1 MKKLLA
7 LLLALMMLITAGAS
21 FAETAWTPD
30 LYDLY
35 DQAND
40 GLVWVGTAIP
50 ITGGVAIT
58 SPVGLPEKINELEI
72 WDGAAYRKV
81 SGMLPTADG
90 KILVLLHETDGGK
103 PGFPAYDF
111 ADAGAVPPADSLMV
125 RSGDWMRS
133 RVNRA
138 VYDASVITW
147 NNRAAML
154 MTLSGDTAIGSPV
167 ITRDGALVG
176 IVTAEYAEG
185 VNRYVALTVSEI
197 TKSLEEAVRLL
208 EETEGIAENRPEG
221 YEITMK
227 DNTVTFDWSRMELP
241 QVAEGETL
249 YHIVADSE
257 SSYLTYMEVTDGIVH
272 TTMLL
277 TPGRTY
283 ISGFAGFAG
292 TPDDLPEQAAIT
304 TLPEAEPMTDYDFKS
319 LAFTLAELPDA
330 EGILKGEMPT
340 PVTEITEEFLRS
352 GRACFYSATSYNV
365 DRELDNHSLLVTL
378 TDPEGSNYRYESGW
392 YYDPSIMQ
400 KDEWYT
406 SMDDSGLLEMLNGS
420 GYLDGIYEM
429 AMYIDGKL
437 ADSFSFKL
445 IK

>member
-7 LLLALMMLITAGAS
+7 MILALSMMCTAGAA
-21 FAETAWTPD
+21 FAETSWTPD

-35 DQAND
+35 DQQND

-58 SPVGLPEKINELEI
+58 SPVGLPEKTTELEI

-81 SGMLPTADG
+81 SGMLTTADG
-90 KILVLLHETDGGK
+90 KVLVLLHETDGGK

-111 ADAGAVPPADSLMV
+111 AESGTVPPADNLIV

-138 VYDASVITW
+138 VYDATAITW
-147 NNRAAML
+147 NNREALL
-154 MTLSGDTAIGSPV
+154 MTLSGDTPIGSPV
-167 ITRDGALVG
+167 ITWDGALVG

-208 EETEGIAENRPEG
+208 EESEGIVESRPEG
-221 YEITMK
+221 YEITVQ

-241 QVAEGETL
+241 QVAEGEKL

-257 SSYLTYMEVTDGIVH
+257 SSYLTYMEVTEEIIR

-292 TPDDLPEQAAIT
+292 VPDDLPEQVAIT
-304 TLPEAEPMTDYDFKS
+304 TLPEARPMTDYDFKS
-319 LAFTLAELPDA
+319 LAFTLAEIPDA
-330 EGILKGEMPT
+330 EGIRKGEMPT
-340 PVTEITEEFLRS
+340 PVTEVTEEFLRS
-352 GRACFYSATSYNV
+352 GKACFYSATSYNV
-365 DRELDNHSLLVTL
+365 DREVDNCSLLVTL

-392 YYDPSIMQ
+392 YYDPTIMQ

-406 SMDDSGLLEMLNGS
+406 SMDDSGLLEMLNGN
-420 GYLDGIYEM
+420 GYPAGTYEM

-437 ADSFSFKL
+437 ADSFSFTL